1 MYRLLDEVNGL
12 PPRLY
17 RSPEEIR
24 RDIADIKRKIGEVNE
39 LFNIREL
46 ISSVISESEGGDME
60 RMAAAASELADSA
73 EEALSELRMLSEML
87 TLLRAEL
94 SAALGIIK

>member
-1 MYRLLDEVNGL
+1 MYRRLDEVNCL

-17 RSPEEIR
+17 RHPDEIR
-24 RDIADIKRKIGEVNE
+24 RDIADIKRKINEVND

-60 RMAAAASELADSA
+60 RVAAAASELAESA
-73 EEALSELRMLSEML
+73 EEALSELRYFSQMLEE
-87 TLLRAEL
+87 LRAEL
-94 SAALGIIK
+94 TEALGIIK